1 MYDIII
7 KNGTII
13 DGTGKLKFAGDVG
26 ISEGKIISIGNL
38 HGERAKVE
46 INAKGKYVTPGFVD
60 VNNHSD
66 TYWRIFTD
74 PALESLLYQGVTT
87 IIGGNC
93 GSSLAPLANHEV
105 IRTIQKWVDIK
116 KISFNWL
123 SVKEFLNEVEQKGLA
138 VNFGTLV
145 GHGTLRRGLVGDQT
159 RDISP
164 AEMRLMKKM
173 LTLAMK
179 DGALGISTGLVYTH
193 AKLASSREI
202 AELAE
207 VVKKYGG
214 VYTTHIRGEGGEL
227 IRAVEEAIR
236 IAGETGVR
244 LQISHLKAMGRK
256 NWKLMEEALNLI
268 ETART
273 SGIDVN
279 FDVYPYTSTGS
290 VLYITL
296 PEWATEGGR
305 TMMLARLKDEKTRKK
320 IIKEMHQNDFDYS
333 KIMISISSLDKTLN
347 RKSVVEL
354 AEIQG
359 KTIEEVVI
367 DVLIASEGR
376 VITTMEVLSEKNV
389 EKGVVNPFAIIS
401 SNGSGYSLEHQQTG
415 ETVHPRNFGAFPRV
429 LATYVRQ
436 RGVVGWEE
444 AIFKMSGLP
453 AEKFGLVGRGVL
465 AEGNH
470 ADVVVFDPEKIKDLA
485 TIENPYRYSQGIDFV
500 LVNGQIALDN
510 GAITDQRAG
519 EILRRKKQS
528 FFEF

>member
-13 DGTGKLKFAGDVG
+13 DGTGNPKFSGDIG
-26 ISEGKIISIGNL
+26 ISEGKIRSIGDL
-38 HGERAKVE
+38 HNEHSHQE
-46 INAKGKYVTPGFVD
+46 IDATGKYIAPGFID

-66 TYWRIFTD
+66 TYWRIFLD

-105 IRTIQKWVDIK
+105 IRSIQKWVDVE

-123 SVKEFLNEVEQKGLA
+123 SVKEFLNEVERKGLSL
-138 VNFGTLV
+138 NFGTLV
-145 GHGTLRRGLVGDQT
+145 GHGTLRRGLVGDEV

-164 AEMRLMKKM
+164 AEMKTMKKM
-173 LTLAMK
+173 LVSAMK
-179 DGALGISTGLVYTH
+179 EGALGFSTGLVYTH

-207 VVKKYGG
+207 IVKKYNG
-214 VYTTHIRGEGGEL
+214 VYTTHIRGESEDL

-236 IAGETGVR
+236 IASETGVR
-244 LQISHLKAMGRK
+244 LQISHLKAMGKK

-273 SGIDVN
+273 SGIDVH
-279 FDVYPYTSTGS
+279 FDVYPYISTGS

-296 PEWATEGGR
+296 PNWATEGGR
-305 TMMLARLKDEKTRKK
+305 TMMLSRLKDPETRKR
-320 IIKEMHQNDFDYS
+320 IVKEMKENDFDYS
-333 KIMISISSLDKTLN
+333 KIIISISALDKTLN

-354 AEIQG
+354 AQTQG
-359 KTIEEVVI
+359 KSVEDVII
-367 DVLIASEGR
+367 DVLIASNGQ
-376 VITTMEVLSEKNV
+376 VITMMEVLSEKNV
-389 EKGVVNPFAIIS
+389 DKGVINPFAIIS
-401 SNGSGYSLEHQQTG
+401 SNGSGYSLEHKETG
-415 ETVHPRNFGAFPRV
+415 EMVHPRNFGSFPRV
-429 LATYVRQ
+429 LATYVRD

-453 AEKFGLVGRGVL
+453 AKKFGLSKRGIL
-465 AEGNH
+465 TEGNF
-470 ADVVVFDPEKIKDLA
+470 ADIVVFDPRTIKDLA
-485 TIENPYRYSQGIDFV
+485 TVENPYQYSQGVDCV
-500 LVNGQIALDN
+500 VVNGQIALND
-510 GAITDQRAG
+510 GTITDQRAG
-519 EILRRKKQS
+519 QVLRRKTS
-528 FFEF
+528 LFEF